1 MEPVYSAT
9 GAPELGVRHR
19 LLSVRRA
26 WALIRLG
33 ARRRSYVK
41 RNKKAIARRVIATI
55 ALGVVLP
62 VGAALAQTQPGF
74 DQREAERQ
82 KKTIEQ

>member
-1 MEPVYSAT
+1 M
-9 GAPELGVRHR
+9 
-19 LLSVRRA
+19 
-26 WALIRLG
+26 
-33 ARRRSYVK
+33 K

-62 VGAALAQTQPGF
+62 VGAVLAQTRPGF